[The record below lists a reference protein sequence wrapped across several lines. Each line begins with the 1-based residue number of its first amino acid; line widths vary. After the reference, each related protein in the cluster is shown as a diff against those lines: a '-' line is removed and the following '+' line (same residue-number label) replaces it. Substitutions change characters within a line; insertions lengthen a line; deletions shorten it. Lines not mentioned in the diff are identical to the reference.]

1 MSGTGTI
8 GALWR
13 NAPGRGSTRPPY
25 LAERDGAWVEVSWPE
40 ADRRVDDIANGLLAL
55 GVRKG
60 DAFSILASTTL
71 EWCLFDFALGLIGAI
86 GAPVY
91 ANSSAHD
98 AAYVMR
104 HSEAVGVLVEDD
116 DQLAK
121 VESVHAELPGLRHVL
136 TFAGLADLEAR
147 GRDHA
152 ATHPTALADAE
163 AAVAE
168 DDLFT
173 YIYTSGTTG
182 PPKGC
187 MIRHRNYYAMAAVV
201 DKMANRFVGP
211 DDMLLLYLP
220 LAHNYGRLI
229 HLQARYVGYTLALCS
244 DPLRVGDALAAV
256 RPTTFPSVP
265 RVYEKIHTAVVS
277 GLDDAHGLRRAV
289 GSWALRVG
297 REVSRRRQ
305 AGEPIPRLLALRHRV
320 ADRLVYSKVKAR
332 LGGRLRLANSG
343 GAPLSREVMEL
354 FAALDLPI
362 YEGYGLTEC
371 TTACSVN
378 RPDAFKLGT
387 VGRPLPGVEVR
398 LAEDGELEM
407 RSETIFAG
415 YLKDE
420 EATRAVLLE
429 DGWLRTGDIAEI
441 DADGFITITD
451 RKKDILVTA
460 GGKNVAPQNLENDLK
475 SSRYV
480 SQAIVLGDRRPYVA
494 ALLTLDPEE
503 LAKWRADGGE
513 DEAAL
518 VQGIVDEVNEHRSRY
533 EQIKRFEV
541 LPRDF
546 SMEEGELTPTLK
558 LRRRVVQEHFA
569 DAIERL
575 YAPGVHP

>member
-1 MSGTGTI
+1 MSGTRTI

-13 NAPGRGSTRPPY
+13 NAAARGSTRPPY
-25 LAERDGAWVEVSWPE
+25 LAERDGSWVEVSWPE
-40 ADRRVDDIANGLLAL
+40 AERRVDDIANGLLAL

-60 DAFSILASTTL
+60 DAFGILASTSL

-91 ANSSAHD
+91 ANSSARD
-98 AAYVMR
+98 AAYVLG
-104 HSEAVGVLVEDD
+104 HAEAVGVLVEDD
-116 DQLAK
+116 EQLVK
-121 VESVHAELPGLRHVL
+121 IGSVRAELPRLEHLL
-136 TFAGLADLEAR
+136 TFAGLPELEAR
-147 GRDHA
+147 GRGFA
-152 ATHPTALADAE
+152 AGNPKALAEAE
-163 AAVAE
+163 AHVDE
-168 DDLFT
+168 EELFT

-187 MIRHRNYYAMAAVV
+187 MIRHRNYFEMATVV
-201 DKMANRFVGP
+201 DKMEQRFVGP
-211 DDMLLLYLP
+211 EDTLLLYLP

-229 HLQARYVGYTLALCS
+229 HLQAIHVGYTLAFCR
-244 DPLRVGDALAAV
+244 DPLRVGEALRAV

-265 RVYEKIHTAVVS
+265 RVYEKIHTAVVA
-277 GLDDAHGLRRAV
+277 GFDDAHGPSRSI
-289 GSWALRVG
+289 GQWALRVG

-305 AGEPIPRLLALRHRV
+305 AREAIPPLLALQHRI
-320 ADRLVYSKVKAR
+320 ADRLVYSKVRAR

-343 GAPLSREVMEL
+343 GAPLSRDVMEL

-378 RPDAFKLGT
+378 RPDAFKFGS
-387 VGRPLPGVEVR
+387 VGLPLPGVEVR

-407 RSETIFAG
+407 RSETVFAG
-415 YLKDE
+415 YYKDP
-420 EATRAVLLE
+420 EATREVLSD

-441 DADGFITITD
+441 DTDGFITITD

-460 GGKNVAPQNLENDLK
+460 GGKNIAPQNLENDLK

-494 ALLTLDPEE
+494 ALITLDPAEV
-503 LAKWRADGGE
+503 AKWRDEGGN
-513 DEAAL
+513 DTDAL

-533 EQIKRFEV
+533 EQIRRFEV

-546 SMEEGELTPTLK
+546 SAEEGEITPTLK

-575 YAPGVHP
+575 YSDRS